1 MEQCATDAFQYF
13 YIAKKEC
20 HIAKKEFLVVMKK
33 YKDAKARY
41 KSAKRMALDQCKND
55 EQTAK
60 LTNSSNMIM

>member
-1 MEQCATDAFQYF
+1 MDQCATDAFQYF

-20 HIAKKEFLVVMKK
+20 HSAKKEFLVVMKK

-55 EQTAK
+55 EQMAK